1 MIIVLAGDA
10 EFVTDGGLLP
20 DAAAGA
26 RFGRALASSFPRAA
40 VLRADY
46 FAPVGASNAGGSQ
59 DAGRDAA
66 ALTSPRAPWLAGT
79 LAASAQ
85 RISAHGGTSVVLL
98 PRPEDVSALLVAFDE
113 LTTPLYLFLL
123 RRPDRSQGILRR
135 AVILESRRD
144 DAEAIAEEIAAHTA
158 AGKGLIRPAPAGAGE
173 SSLLPA
179 AGGPSTGIDIIE
191 IERIA
196 RVVERYGERFLHR
209 VYTEAE
215 RALYRGRVPELAAR
229 FAAKEAVSKALGTG
243 IWGIRWREMEILPD
257 MRGKPLVYLHGAA
270 AARARALNLRHFAI
284 SLSHSRDF
292 ATAVVVAT

>member
-1 MIIVLAGDA
+1 MIIVLAGAATFVADA
-10 EFVTDGGLLP
+10 GS
-20 DAAAGA
+20 AAEAAMGS
-26 RFGRALASSFPRAA
+26 RFGRALALRFPRAA

-46 FAPVGASNAGGSQ
+46 FAPVGS
-59 DAGRDAA
+59 RDAA
-66 ALTSPRAPWLAGT
+66 GSHDAGSDAASLNSPRAPWLAGT

-85 RISAHGGTSVVLL
+85 RIAADGGTSVVIL
-98 PRPEDVSALLVAFDE
+98 PRLDDVSALLVAFDE
-113 LTTPLYLFLL
+113 LTTPLFLFLM
-123 RRPDRSQGILRR
+123 RRPDRSRGILRR
-135 AVILESRRD
+135 AVALEAGRD
-144 DAEAIAEEIAAHTA
+144 DPEAIAAEIAAHTA
-158 AGKGLIRPAPAGAGE
+158 VGKGLIRPAPAGVGE

-215 RALYRGRVPELAAR
+215 RTLYRGRIPELAAR